1 MKKFLLTIAAVL
13 TATLS
18 YAQTELLTNGG
29 FEEWTGDVPTGW
41 LAATDANGMTAGS
54 NVNTAK
60 STDDVHG
67 GATAVALT
75 NKTAGASKEN
85 NGRLATNEITLKPG
99 TYTFSVYVKAAA
111 DQAATRLGYTPVTSH
126 KVGSYTYGKNKNEYN
141 GPDTISTDWTK
152 LTYEFTLEEQKT
164 LSLVIMHSKNF
175 VASTV
180 LVDDASLT
188 TTDGGI
194 AEGGET
200 GGETGGEIEGTIT
213 VAEAQAAAAG
223 TTATVQGSVYATGA
237 SSFVVGDKTGFIFHY
252 GAADVKV
259 GDVVTVTGEVSAY
272 GGFNQFK
279 SAKVEVVSAGT
290 VTYPTP
296 TIMTGAEMDEWVAA
310 PDIDYVQITGK
321 LTISGNYYNVNV
333 EGAEK
338 AVGSIIAPNDE
349 IKAKLSNGNTY
360 VLTGFA
366 MYQSGTNK
374 YMNIVVT
381 DAKAEGET
389 VELNDISN
397 TIETAYT
404 VSEAIKLIED
414 EKSDLS
420 KTVYVKGIIS
430 APLKEGN
437 PICDTQYG
445 NATFFISADG
455 STEGEQFEIYRGYWF
470 EGAKF
475 TAEDQLKIGDAVIF
489 ECTITKYTHSSGDVV
504 YETNTGAKLVS
515 LNGSTDA
522 IQGITAEKDAV
533 IYDLAGR
540 RVSKAVKG
548 LYIINGKKVMK

>member
-1 MKKFLLTIAAVL
+1 MKKFLLTIAALMSIAASQAQKV
-13 TATLS
+13 TLDF
-18 YAQTELLTNGG
+18 TNAVEDWNLPAGK
-29 FEEWTGDVPTGW
+29 DN
-41 LAATDANGMTAGS
+41 AATS
-54 NVNTAK
+54 
-60 STDDVHG
+60 
-67 GATAVALT
+67 
-75 NKTAGASKEN
+75 
-85 NGRLATNEITLKPG
+85 
-99 TYTFSVYVKAAA
+99 
-111 DQAATRLGYTPVTSH
+111 
-126 KVGSYTYGKNKNEYN
+126 GSYTCGDY
-141 GPDTISTDWTK
+141 TITLAGEAFYVPTSTDKTTGTVTVSK
-152 LTYEFTLEEQKT
+152 YLLLGKQDATLTLPAFDFAVGTIKVYGNKG
-164 LSLVIMHSKNF
+164 
-175 VASTV
+175 ASTT
-180 LVDDASLT
+180 ASMNVFV
-188 TTDGGI
+188 
-194 AEGGET
+194 GET
-200 GGETGGEIEGTIT
+200 AVSTEAVNSVEDHTFAINEANQAAGTVYTYKVTNAKNVQITKIEIFEAGESVDPEGGEIEGTIT

-349 IKAKLSNGNTY
+349 IKAKLANGNTY

-540 RVSKAVKG
+540 RVSKAGKG